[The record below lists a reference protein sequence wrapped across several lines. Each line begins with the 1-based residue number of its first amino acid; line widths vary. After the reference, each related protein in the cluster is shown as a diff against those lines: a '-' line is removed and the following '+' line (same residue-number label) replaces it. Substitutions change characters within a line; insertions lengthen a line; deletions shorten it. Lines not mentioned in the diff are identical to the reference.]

1 MGDGLDAPG
10 TFVRNHA
17 LNILELFSIMLYI
30 LVLLWL
36 PRVHQILPK
45 DKAMKDNEE
54 HKRSALVEIFGA
66 EYQIASEADHIDIQ
80 QVAAY
85 VDQKMR
91 EVASHS
97 GSGKKTGLAVLAAME
112 ITAELLRL
120 RQENEQLLQKAYE
133 SIERLNQLIDQR
145 STLLSITS
153 DWMGKRVGK
162 QHF

>member
-1 MGDGLDAPG
+1 MSTG
-10 TFVRNHA
+10 TFVRTQTFKRV
-17 LNILELFSIMLYI
+17 ELFSTMLYI
-30 LVLLWL
+30 IVLLWL
-36 PRVHQILPK
+36 PTAHQILQK

-54 HKRSALVEIFGA
+54 HKRSVLVEIFGA

-85 VDQKMR
+85 VDQKMK

-97 GSGKKTGLAVLAAME
+97 GSGKKTSLAVLAAME
-112 ITAELLRL
+112 ITAELMRV
-120 RQENEQLLQKAYE
+120 RQENEQLLQKAHE
-133 SIERLNQLIDQR
+133 SIKRLNQLIDQR